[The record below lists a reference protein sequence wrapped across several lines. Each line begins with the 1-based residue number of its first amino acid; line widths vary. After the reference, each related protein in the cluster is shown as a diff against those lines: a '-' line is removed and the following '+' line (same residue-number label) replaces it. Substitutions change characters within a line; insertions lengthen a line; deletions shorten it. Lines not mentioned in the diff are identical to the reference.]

1 MNNKTKGYLLSAV
14 LATGMMLG
22 VARGAAAHPSA
33 QVLPPIK
40 APASQ
45 MSDLVGSITIG
56 PQVLKLDGTGSQAG
70 DRFQFDLNIT
80 PEGSPDAITLK
91 QVQVG
96 QMYYFML
103 TGIPGWQMID
113 LSKTPGNVP
122 NIQSEIPGLNGFNPN
137 GAQRTF
143 DAVKQ
148 IAEVGKEDID
158 GMATTK
164 YQGDVDIVKLFTSI
178 GIPAAQAQQA
188 ALVSKLT
195 VYLWIGDADGFI
207 HQTRGVLNTKA
218 VGPGAAL
225 LDVMVDFT
233 LTNRD
238 FGAPVSITAPTDA
251 VPYEPNAPEPPQV
264 SPTEPEKTPEPE
276 MEDTSVVPGGMPT
289 TGAGDPIAL
298 FVALGSGLVLFMLG
312 MLLRRLYATIGR

>member
-14 LATGMMLG
+14 LVTGMMLG
-22 VARGAAAHPSA
+22 VARGAAAQPNA

-70 DRFQFDLNIT
+70 DRFQCDLNIT
-80 PEGSPDAITLK
+80 PEGSPDAITLN
-91 QVQVG
+91 QIQVG
-96 QMYYFML
+96 QAYYFKL

-148 IAEVGKEDID
+148 IAEVGKEDIN
-158 GMATTK
+158 GMATTR

-195 VYLWIGDADGFI
+195 VHLWIGDADGFI
-207 HQTRGVLNTKA
+207 YQTRGVLNTKA
-218 VGPGAAL
+218 VGPGGAL
-225 LDVMVDFT
+225 LDVAVDFT

-251 VPYEPNAPEPPQV
+251 VPYEPSAPLPPQV
-264 SPTEPEKTPEPE
+264 NPAEPENTPEPE
-276 MEDTSVVPGGMPT
+276 MVSPVPGGMPT
-289 TGAGDPIAL
+289 TGAADPIAL

-312 MLLRRLYATIGR
+312 MLLRRLYTTTGRR